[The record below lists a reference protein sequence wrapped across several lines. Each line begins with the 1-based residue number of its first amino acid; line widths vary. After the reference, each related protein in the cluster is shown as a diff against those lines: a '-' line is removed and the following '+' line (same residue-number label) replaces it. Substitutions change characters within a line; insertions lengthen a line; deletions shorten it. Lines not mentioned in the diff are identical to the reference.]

1 MSIIS
6 FQDNSSSLNEK
17 EKELDIENNKDTP
30 KQPENERIMKYKNL
44 HEDFNLV
51 SLKTRFTFQKIKS
64 LMDEIKNE
72 EINIENIDL
81 KNEEAKNDLINKNII
96 QYYCNSKSKN
106 KEYVPPSEEVLKKV
120 RQFKRWQKFEIFKE
134 RGIKNY
140 LNKLMPDYKL
150 VHNTKKLIDER
161 IKLVTK
167 IKLKPNNSSL
177 IILPKI
183 NNNSFINEKENET
196 YNNEKNQNQST
207 INYNIS
213 GKLTRNQSMDE
224 IVKKNYSKI
233 NNINSISKISDTNS
247 NVHKSLI
254 RLLNKP
260 KKNLDHKNSS
270 KEFKSS
276 FDEST
281 FCISKSL
288 IPLSVNRSIK
298 STQIGGGI
306 LHCNSIMRH
315 KNINNLVPYYS
326 PKKIIEKF
334 NDYKSKR
341 NQIIHN
347 RDYIYH
353 LDNADYHT
361 FITNL
366 KNYNHNDY
374 LIF

>member
-6 FQDNSSSLNEK
+6 FQDKSSILNENENEK
-17 EKELDIENNKDTP
+17 ELENNKDTH

-51 SLKTRFTFQKIKS
+51 SLKTRFTLQKINS

-72 EINIENIDL
+72 EINLENIDL

-96 QYYCNSKSKN
+96 QYYCNSKNKN
-106 KEYVPPSEEVLKKV
+106 KEYIPPSEEVLKKV

-150 VHNTKKLIDER
+150 VHNTKKSIDEK

-167 IKLKPNNSSL
+167 IKLKPNNSL

-183 NNNSFINEKENET
+183 NNNLFINDKENDT
-196 YNNEKNQNQST
+196 CNNEKNQST
-207 INYNIS
+207 LNYNIS
-213 GKLTRNQSMDE
+213 GKLTRNKSMDE
-224 IVKKNYSKI
+224 IVKHNYSKI
-233 NNINSISKISDTNS
+233 NNINSISKISDTNR
-247 NVHKSLI
+247 NIHKSLFK
-254 RLLNKP
+254 LLNKP
-260 KKNLDHKNSS
+260 NNIDNKNSS
-270 KEFKSS
+270 KEIKSS

-281 FCISKSL
+281 FFINKSL
-288 IPLSVNRSIK
+288 IPLSINRSIK
-298 STQIGGGI
+298 STQFGGGI

-326 PKKIIEKF
+326 PKRIIEKF
-334 NDYKSKR
+334 NDYKNKR
-341 NQIIHN
+341 NQVIHN

-366 KNYNHNDY
+366 KNYNHSDY

>member
-1 MSIIS
+1 MSIVS
-6 FQDNSSSLNEK
+6 FQEKSSTLNENEAK
-17 EKELDIENNKDTP
+17 YENDNHTP
-30 KQPENERIMKYKNL
+30 KLPENERIMKYKNL
-44 HEDFNLV
+44 HDDFNLV
-51 SLKTRFTFQKIKS
+51 SLKTRFTFQKINS

-72 EINIENIDL
+72 KINIENIDL

-106 KEYVPPSEEVLKKV
+106 KEFVPPSEETLKKV

-140 LNKLMPDYKL
+140 LNKLMPDYKV
-150 VHNTKKLIDER
+150 VHNTKKIIDER
-161 IKLVTK
+161 INLVTK

-177 IILPKI
+177 IILPKV
-183 NNNSFINEKENET
+183 NNNSINDKENDA
-196 YNNEKNQNQST
+196 YNNDKNQSI

-213 GKLTRNQSMDE
+213 GKLTRNKSMDE
-224 IVKKNYSKI
+224 IIKSNYTKV
-233 NNINSISKISDTNS
+233 NNKNSISKISDN
-247 NVHKSLI
+247 NRKNQRSLI

-260 KKNLDHKNSS
+260 KAIDNKNSS

-276 FDEST
+276 GFEEST
-281 FCISKSL
+281 FWTNKSL

-326 PKKIIEKF
+326 PKEIIEKF

-341 NQIIHN
+341 NQVIHN

-353 LDNADYHT
+353 LDNADYQT
-361 FITNL
+361 FLTNL
-366 KNYNHNDY
+366 KNYNHSDY
-374 LIF
+374 LII

>member
-1 MSIIS
+1 
-6 FQDNSSSLNEK
+6 
-17 EKELDIENNKDTP
+17 
-30 KQPENERIMKYKNL
+30 
-44 HEDFNLV
+44 
-51 SLKTRFTFQKIKS
+51 
-64 LMDEIKNE
+64 MDEIKNE

-96 QYYCNSKSKN
+96 KYYCNSKSKN
-106 KEYVPPSEEVLKKV
+106 KEYIPPSEEELKKV

-140 LNKLMPDYKL
+140 LNKLMPDYKI
-150 VHNTKKLIDER
+150 VHNTKKLIDEK

-177 IILPKI
+177 IIFPKI
-183 NNNSFINEKENET
+183 NNNSSINDKENNT
-196 YNNEKNQNQST
+196 YINEKNQNSL
-207 INYNIS
+207 NYNIS
-213 GKLTRNQSMDE
+213 GKLTRNKSMDE
-224 IVKKNYSKI
+224 IVKNNYSKI
-233 NNINSISKISDTNS
+233 NNINSISKISDNNRNIHT
-247 NVHKSLI
+247 SLF

-260 KKNLDHKNSS
+260 KNIDNKNSS
-270 KEFKSS
+270 KEFKNSG
-276 FDEST
+276 FEDST
-281 FCISKSL
+281 FCTNKSL

-298 STQIGGGI
+298 STQFGGGI

-326 PKKIIEKF
+326 PKRIIEKF
-334 NDYKSKR
+334 NDYKNKR
-341 NQIIHN
+341 NQVIHN

-366 KNYNHNDY
+366 KNYNHSDY

>member
-6 FQDNSSSLNEK
+6 FK
-17 EKELDIENNKDTP
+17 EKSSAVNENENEFENNNHTAK
-30 KQPENERIMKYKNL
+30 KPENERIMKYKNL

-51 SLKTRFTFQKIKS
+51 SLKTRFALQKINS

-81 KNEEAKNDLINKNII
+81 KNEEVKNDLINKNII

-106 KEYVPPSEEVLKKV
+106 KEYIPPSEEVLKKV

-140 LNKLMPDYKL
+140 LNKLLPDYKV

-161 IKLVTK
+161 INLMTK

-183 NNNSFINEKENET
+183 NNNSSINEKENDT
-196 YNNEKNQNQST
+196 YNNDKNKST

-213 GKLTRNQSMDE
+213 GKLTRNKSMDE
-224 IVKKNYSKI
+224 IAKNNYSKI
-233 NNINSISKISDTNS
+233 NNISSISKISNNNRNIHT
-247 NVHKSLI
+247 SLI
-254 RLLNKP
+254 SLLNKP
-260 KKNLDHKNSS
+260 KKNTDNKNNSQN
-270 KEFKSS
+270 FKSS
-276 FDEST
+276 ELEEST
-281 FCISKSL
+281 FCTNKSL
-288 IPLSVNRSIK
+288 IPLSINKSIK
-298 STQIGGGI
+298 PTQFGGGI

-326 PKKIIEKF
+326 PKKVIEKF
-334 NDYKSKR
+334 NDYKNKR
-341 NQIIHN
+341 SQVIHN

-353 LDNADYHT
+353 LDNANYQT

-366 KNYNHNDY
+366 KNYNHSDY